1 MKYFKLIL
9 ALIAS
14 ASIVFTA
21 PAPGGAEVCELSR
34 ADSNKITALV
44 EVEDCPE
51 QVLSILGDGC
61 PQFSA
66 NDAILS
72 NLYTMNSYN
81 RVQSFRALFPR
92 INFAGRAQDITM
104 ILSNAFAGHKIEI
117 CDYLLS
123 QEFEIEDAFLSIW
136 EDPLRWDIVELED
149 LVDHHPDRILH
160 LLPGLRYL
168 VENGNVGKVMMM
180 LRFIEHCRAINPAF
194 AQRVSFQPSN
204 VATGFILRNEQ
215 LSDADLKQVL
225 LHLFDLGAEVDESHV
240 QTFKAGHPRYV
251 ECNEYLAQVNLLNI
265 KEPAN

>member
-1 MKYFKLIL
+1 
-9 ALIAS
+9 
-14 ASIVFTA
+14 
-21 PAPGGAEVCELSR
+21 
-34 ADSNKITALV
+34 
-44 EVEDCPE
+44 
-51 QVLSILGDGC
+51 
-61 PQFSA
+61 
-66 NDAILS
+66 
-72 NLYTMNSYN
+72 
-81 RVQSFRALFPR
+81 
-92 INFAGRAQDITM
+92 M